1 MAKEKQPLKGGEKIL
16 FGIVAVFIVLATIG
30 YIAMETYRMSRTK
43 PMFEVKTHYD
53 FNEEGQR
60 GSALFRKSG
69 CTACHR
75 ALRNGTNMGLDLDGV
90 GSRRTLDWLEAFL
103 ANPEKTYEA
112 KTFDH
117 GRKPKEAAYVAE
129 LPEKDRHDIAV
140 FISQLKSDQGS
151 SSAPLPPEGRSEFID
166 SMVGAWAPKSW
177 KEKYTD
183 VREKDP
189 NEVQLSGV
197 SDKKSSDQKSLDQQN
212 MMQESNSGQQQ

>member
-30 YIAMETYRMSRTK
+30 YIAMETYRLSRTE

-53 FNEEGQR
+53 FTEEGQR
-60 GSALFRKSG
+60 GSVLFRKSR

-75 ALRNGTNMGLDLDGV
+75 ALRNGTNMGLSLDGV
-90 GSRRTLDWLEAFL
+90 GSYRTLDWLVAFL
-103 ANPEKTYEA
+103 ADPEKTYDA

-117 GRKPKEAAYVAE
+117 GRAPKEAAYVAK
-129 LPEKDRHDIAV
+129 LPEEDRHAIAV

-151 SSAPLPPEGRSEFID
+151 SSAPMPPEGRSEFID

-183 VREKDP
+183 IREKDP
-189 NEVQLSGV
+189 KDVQLPNEPAAQ
-197 SDKKSSDQKSLDQQN
+197 SDMKSSSTQN
-212 MMQESNSGQQQ
+212 TMPEAAHE